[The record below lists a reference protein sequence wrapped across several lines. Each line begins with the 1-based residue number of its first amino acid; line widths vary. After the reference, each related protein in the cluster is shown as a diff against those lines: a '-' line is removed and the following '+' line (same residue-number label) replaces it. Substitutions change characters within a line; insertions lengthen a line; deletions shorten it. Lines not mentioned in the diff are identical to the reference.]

1 MLAAGPCIISATSG
15 TGAMLSKATRTI
27 AITKAPQTITAPSGA
42 ELKPLDPAGPA
53 TIAKT
58 AVTDS
63 PYGFQINATSTSGL
77 PLTYT
82 VPTPATGDPVC
93 SVDESGNVT
102 WNADLTVVPVPEA
115 SKYCDVTVSQP
126 GDGGYDKASDVVLHL
141 GPATH
146 SSAPLP
152 DNYVQNEPGVT
163 QGFPRTGG
171 TVSKGGVGFVVA
183 IDAKKKT
190 FTVKPISRG
199 LYIGPITAEVTIQYR
214 LGTQNLTQ
222 TCTTSFGTA
231 AMDKKTI
238 ITDRSKETPAAIAAV
253 TKPFVKLQT
262 AGKKYG
268 PTGYLSVKQFSNS
281 VACALNKDAYAYFAA
296 GAAINATAVVTRDR
310 RWPTTYARQKPNG
323 TPIAPTRVLW
333 NLTIG

>member
-1 MLAAGPCIISATSG
+1 
-15 TGAMLSKATRTI
+15 
-27 AITKAPQTITAPSGA
+27 
-42 ELKPLDPAGPA
+42 
-53 TIAKT
+53 
-58 AVTDS
+58 
-63 PYGFQINATSTSGL
+63 
-77 PLTYT
+77 
-82 VPTPATGDPVC
+82 
-93 SVDESGNVT
+93 
-102 WNADLTVVPVPEA
+102 
-115 SKYCDVTVSQP
+115 
-126 GDGGYDKASDVVLHL
+126 
-141 GPATH
+141 
-146 SSAPLP
+146 
-152 DNYVQNEPGVT
+152 VT

-268 PTGYLSVKQFSNS
+268 ATGYLAPKQFTNS
-281 VACALNKDAYAYFAA
+281 VACALNKDAYAYFAS
-296 GAAINATAVVTRDR
+296 GAAIKATAIVTRDR

-323 TPIAPTRVLW
+323 FVITPTRVLW